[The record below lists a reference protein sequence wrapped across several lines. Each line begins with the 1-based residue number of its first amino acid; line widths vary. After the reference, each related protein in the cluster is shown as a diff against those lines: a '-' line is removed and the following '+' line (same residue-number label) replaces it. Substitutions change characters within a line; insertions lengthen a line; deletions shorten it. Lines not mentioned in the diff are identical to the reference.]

1 VGESPPAG
9 VGGHAQPCLN
19 RPPTRRRLLPVGE
32 LKGVLTAM
40 VTPFSE
46 DGSLDEGAA
55 RRLARH
61 LVENGSHGVVVAG
74 TTGESPTLSDEE
86 DTQLLRAVKDEIGGG
101 ATVICGTGTNDTRH
115 SEHLSAAAAEAG
127 ADAVLVVTPYY
138 NKPNRAGIVAH
149 YEAVAAA
156 AGIPVIVYNIP
167 SRVVVN
173 MPPEV
178 LAELAQ
184 VENIVAVKQA
194 NNEEIDQ
201 VAGLEVLAGNDDIFL
216 RCLETGGAGGITV
229 ASHLVGNEMR
239 RIYDAATAGDLD
251 RARSL
256 DEEVRP
262 VYDAMALETNPIPV
276 KAACEMAGLIP
287 SARMRLPMVE
297 ADAKVRAKL
306 RPVLEE
312 RGLLTASAA

>member
-1 VGESPPAG
+1 MKPGFAP
-9 VGGHAQPCLN
+9 
-19 RPPTRRRLLPVGE
+19 RRLTAMAE

-40 VTPFSE
+40 VTPFAE
-46 DGSLDEGAA
+46 DGSLDEAAA
-55 RRLARH
+55 RTLARH

-86 DTQLLRAVKDEIGGG
+86 DTALLRAVKDEIGDR

-149 YEAVAAA
+149 YEAVAKA
-156 AGIPVIVYNIP
+156 AGIPVIAYNIP

-173 MPPEV
+173 IAPDL
-178 LAELAQ
+178 LAELGRI
-184 VENIVAVKQA
+184 ENLVAVKQA
-194 NNEEIDQ
+194 NNDEIGGIE
-201 VAGLEVLAGNDDIFL
+201 GLDVLAGNDDIFL
-216 RCLETGGAGGITV
+216 RCLETGGAGGILV

-239 RIYDAATAGDLD
+239 EIYDAVQAGDID
-251 RARSL
+251 RARSI
-256 DEEVRP
+256 DESLRP
-262 VYDAMALETNPIPV
+262 VYDAMALDTNPIPV

-297 ADAKVRAKL
+297 ADESVRAEL
-306 RPVLEE
+306 RPVLES